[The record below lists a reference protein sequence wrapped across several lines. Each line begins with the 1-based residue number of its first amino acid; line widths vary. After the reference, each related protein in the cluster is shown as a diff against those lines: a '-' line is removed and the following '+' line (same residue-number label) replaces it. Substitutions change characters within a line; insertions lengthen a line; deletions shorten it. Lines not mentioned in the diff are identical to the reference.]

1 MLELRMAQETLN
13 DLPLARRVRIESR
26 LFADLYLLDRQ
37 RLTVMN
43 EPGVHRALVHSA
55 FQARSALVGNPM
67 WLVAVRAPDGTP
79 DFVFATLQRGRLRS
93 ELTVTALGK
102 LPLQEGCWT
111 VLEQLAE
118 NLAATS
124 ILVETITLEPTSR
137 VPAVD
142 GEAARY
148 VGERLYVVDLADD
161 GQAHGR
167 LSKNTK
173 RNITR
178 ASKAGIRIDVSTTAS
193 ALAAHFELTGA
204 SIDRRAERGEDV
216 TQRASAE
223 RVCKML
229 ADGCGRLFQATLDG
243 EALSS
248 DFVFQLGGSAY
259 YYDGGSSSRGIAL
272 GSSHYLMSEILSRLQ
287 SEGLHAINLGL
298 ARAGNEGL
306 ARFKEGF
313 GARLAHV
320 ERVLVNRDRATRMA
334 RNMIRSCF
342 PPSP

>member
-13 DLPLARRVRIESR
+13 GLPLVRRVRIARR
-26 LFADLYLLDRQ
+26 LFADLYLLDRK

-55 FQARSALVGNPM
+55 FQARSVLVGNPT
-67 WLVAVRAPDGTP
+67 WLVAVRAPDETP
-79 DFVFATLQRGRLRS
+79 DYVFATLQRGRLRS

-102 LPLQEGCWT
+102 LPLQEDCWT

-124 ILVETITLEPTSR
+124 ILVETVTGEPTSH

-142 GEAARY
+142 GEIVRY
-148 VGERLYVVDLADD
+148 IGERLYVVDLADE
-161 GQAHGR
+161 GQASN

-173 RNITR
+173 RNIAR
-178 ASKAGIRIDVSTTAS
+178 AAKAGVRIDVSTTAS
-193 ALAAHFELTGA
+193 ALEAHFELTGA
-204 SIDRRAERGEDV
+204 SIDRRAGRGEDV

-223 RVCKML
+223 RVRKML

-259 YYDGGSSSRGIAL
+259 YYDGGSSSRGMAL

-287 SEGLHAINLGL
+287 SDGLHAINLGL

-320 ERVLVNRDRATRMA
+320 ERVLVKRDRVTRMT

-342 PPSP
+342 PPGT